1 MQFFNFEPLISF
13 LSFIFSFH
21 QLWCTS
27 FDQALRNFWLK
38 AQLLKKWHMKL
49 KRHHDIMY
57 QQDKYTWIFCSIL
70 LQRVLCFF
78 LFLFGIVELFKF
90 AETISSTCCNCLYKL
105 FKLYTNHDLW
115 FIKNSPFSDFQI
127 GRSFFLTLFHQM
139 FH

>member
-27 FDQALRNFWLK
+27 FDHSGTFDW
-38 AQLLKKWHMKL
+38 KL
-49 KRHHDIMY
+49 YCSKNDTWNWKGIM
-57 QQDKYTWIFCSIL
+57 IL
-70 LQRVLCFF
+70 CINNILEISVLFYCRGFSVFFFF
-78 LFLFGIVELFKF
+78 LFGKVELSKF
-90 AETISSTCCNCLYKL
+90 PELKSSTRCNCLY
-105 FKLYTNHDLW
+105 KLYTNHDLW

>member
-38 AQLLKKWHMKL
+38 ALLLKKWHMKL

-57 QQDKYTWIFCSIL
+57 QQGKYTWNFRSIL
-70 LQRVLCFF
+70 LQRVLCFSF
-78 LFLFGIVELFKF
+78 FWKNWIIRIRRSWVPR
-90 AETISSTCCNCLYKL
+90 CNCLY
-105 FKLYTNHDLW
+105 KLYTNHDLW
-115 FIKNSPFSDFQI
+115 FIENSPFSDFQI
-127 GRSFFLTLFHQM
+127 GCSFFLTLFHQM

>member
-38 AQLLKKWHMKL
+38 ALLLKKWHMKL

-57 QQDKYTWIFCSIL
+57 KQDKYTWNFHSIL
-70 LQRVLCFF
+70 LQRVPCFSSF
-78 LFLFGIVELFKF
+78 WKSWIIRIRRIEVEYRPR
-90 AETISSTCCNCLYKL
+90 CNCLY
-105 FKLYTNHDLW
+105 KLYTNHDLW